1 MRKALALVAV
11 AALVGSIGF
20 AGWKYVSPDVA
31 EVVFTRAAGDDLV
44 LVERV
49 TDKAGLLSEA
59 EEAALSKRL
68 AAFEGRTRHQLV
80 VVTVPTLNGQDVAD
94 YTRALANRSGIG
106 RKSHHDGIVLL
117 VAPNERKVRLAVNY
131 GLEQALPNAMA
142 ARILQEDVLPQFRA
156 GDYPAGI
163 NAGVTAII
171 TRLPV
176 EGG

>member
-31 EVVFTRAAGDDLV
+31 EVVSNPAVVDDLV

-49 TDKAGLLSEA
+49 TDKADLLTEA

-68 AAFEGRTRHQLV
+68 TEFERRTRHQLV
-80 VVTVPTLNGQDVAD
+80 VVTVPTLDGQDVAD

-106 RKSHHDGIVLL
+106 RKPHHDGIVLL
-117 VAPNERKVRLAVNY
+117 VAPNERKVRLAVGY

-156 GDYPAGI
+156 GDYPAEF

-171 TRLPV
+171 TRV
-176 EGG
+176 AVAGG